1 MPTVSSAYLSNY
13 AETCIALGAPAQKI
27 YALVPGGRAAL
38 DQPDERFAADVVVR
52 ILDAA
57 AEMTGNETVGLR
69 VGMQFRPASFLDVGY
84 ALSSAG
90 TIKQALEINTRYQAL
105 TQEIVRTSLEISG
118 GLARIR
124 CAPALPGVEAMR
136 RVMEAVFAGYA
147 TIGFWLLRDH
157 GSPIEAM
164 QFRHRDPG
172 PACREVYETLF
183 GKGVKFGAKEDM
195 MVFRADLVVRPLP
208 GENPALVRLLT
219 ERLETRL
226 AALQEGV
233 SLPEKVRNCLHMQMG
248 RGRPGMAGTAKLL
261 GFTERTLRRRLAE
274 EGVSF
279 ADLLQAARKDAAEI
293 YVREG
298 KLSLTE
304 IAHATGYS
312 DQSAFVRAFRG
323 WHGVSPGAYRR
334 ALSEPAEEG

>member
-13 AETCIALGAPAQKI
+13 VETCIALGAPAAAM

-38 DQPDERFAADVVVR
+38 DQPDQRFAGDVVMRV
-52 ILDAA
+52 LDVA
-57 AEMTGNETVGLR
+57 AEMTGNDTVGLR

-90 TIKQALEINTRYQAL
+90 TIKQALEINMRYQAL

-118 GLARIR
+118 GFARIR
-124 CAPALPGVEAMR
+124 CAPALPGVGPMR

-172 PACREVYETLF
+172 PGSQEMYETLF
-183 GKGVKFGAKEDM
+183 GKGVTFGAREDVL
-195 MVFRADLVVRPLP
+195 VFRADLVVKPLP
-208 GENPALVRLLT
+208 GENQALVRLLT
-219 ERLETRL
+219 QRLDQRL
-226 AALQEGV
+226 AALREGV
-233 SLPEKVRNCLHMQMG
+233 GLPDQVRNCLHSQMG
-248 RGRPGMAGTAKLL
+248 RVRPSMAGTARLL
-261 GFTERTLRRRLAE
+261 GYTERTLRRHLAE
-274 EGVSF
+274 AGVSF
-279 ADLLQAARKDAAEI
+279 AQLLQDARKEAAEI

-304 IAHATGYS
+304 IAHAAGYS

-323 WHGVSPGAYRR
+323 WYGVSPGAYRR
-334 ALSEPAEEG
+334 EVNGG